1 MAKHIETGPINLTL
15 ADGGKKF
22 VALSMYGKGKAF
34 GAAAVLLNRQG
45 ELDAKE
51 YVVLHLLSQS
61 IECVL
66 KGLLLLKDY
75 DKYSARLQRPLGH
88 NLVAIATAA
97 SKAFPPDPVK
107 KSPGIKA
114 IRKLLAD
121 EILALSNFY
130 SKHRLRYGMV
140 SDMFIDPRT
149 IPHARVV
156 RRLVAVERL
165 AEREL
170 RRARIT

>member
-1 MAKHIETGPINLTL
+1 M
-15 ADGGKKF
+15 GGKKF
-22 VALSMYGKGKAF
+22 VALSMYAKGKAF
-34 GAAAVLLNRQG
+34 GAAAVLLNRKG
-45 ELDAKE
+45 ESDAKE

-75 DKYSARLQRPLGH
+75 DTYSGRLQRPLGH
-88 NLVAIATAA
+88 NLLAIATAA
-97 SKAFPPDPVK
+97 SKTFRCHP
-107 KSPGIKA
+107 
-114 IRKLLAD
+114 IRSQLAD
-121 EILALSNFY
+121 EIRGLTNFY

-149 IPHARVV
+149 IPHARLFH
-156 RRLVAVERL
+156 RLVAVMRL

-170 RRARIT
+170 RQAKIT

>member
-1 MAKHIETGPINLTL
+1 VANLTITTGVNLAL
-15 ADGGKKF
+15 ADSGKKF

-45 ELDAKE
+45 DSDAKE
-51 YVVLHLLSQS
+51 YVVLHFLSHS

-66 KGLLLLKDY
+66 KGLLLLKDCET
-75 DKYSARLQRPLGH
+75 YSGRLQKPLGH
-88 NLVAIATAA
+88 NLFKIATAA
-97 SKAFPPDPVK
+97 SIAFGRDPVRG
-107 KSPGIKA
+107 P
-114 IRKLLAD
+114 LAD
-121 EILALSNFY
+121 EIRALSNFY

-149 IPHARVV
+149 IPHARVF
-156 RRLVAVERL
+156 RRLVAVTRL

-170 RRARIT
+170 RRAHIT

>member
-34 GAAAVLLNRQG
+34 AAAAVFLNRQG

-75 DKYSARLQRPLGH
+75 DKYSPRLKSPLGH
-88 NLVAIATAA
+88 NLVAIAKTA

-114 IRKLLAD
+114 IRKPLAD

-130 SKHRLRYGMV
+130 SKNRLRYGIV

-149 IPHARVV
+149 I
-156 RRLVAVERL
+156 LGL
-165 AEREL
+165 REL
-170 RRARIT
+170 FVASWQ